1 MVRTGVAHIRMT
13 GRNAQGVKLINLDS
27 DDRLLAI
34 APVINEDATGSDD
47 ETNSDESASN

>member
-1 MVRTGVAHIRMT
+1 MT

-34 APVINEDATGSDD
+34 APVINEDETDSED
-47 ETNSDESASN
+47 EADSEE